1 MPDRDRILS
10 KVRSALGRSSGQ
22 AVPAAP
28 PPRLVSPTW
37 SLEERIRRFSEK
49 FLGET
54 FVAANGDEARDFVA
68 SKTEGLAVVASNSS
82 VLRELG
88 VSGLPNVQC
97 GFVDRDELRS
107 ACIVAG
113 VGITS
118 ASYAVAD
125 PGALVILAGAEEER
139 LISLAP
145 PRHIAVIPADRILSS
160 LDELFTVV
168 PDPALES
175 SSMVL
180 IGGPSRTGDIEMTLT
195 LGVHGPREVY
205 VVIVE

>member
-1 MPDRDRILS
+1 MPDRDLILS
-10 KVRSALGRSSGQ
+10 KVRAALGRSSGQ
-22 AVPAAP
+22 AAPAPP
-28 PPRLVSPTW
+28 PPRLVIPTW
-37 SLEERIRRFSEK
+37 SREERIRRFREN
-49 FLGET
+49 FRGET
-54 FVAANGDEARDFVA
+54 FVTANRDEARDFVA
-68 SKTEGLAVVASNSS
+68 SKAQGLAAVASNSS

-88 VSGLPNVQC
+88 VSGLPGVQS

-107 ACIVAG
+107 ACIAAG
-113 VGITS
+113 VGISS
-118 ASYAVAD
+118 ASYAIAD
-125 PGALVILAGAEEER
+125 PGALVILAGEQEER

-145 PRHIAVIPADRILSS
+145 PRHIAVVPAGRILSS